1 MYIQGTIL
9 CRENILN
16 MRLYMKIIWKH
27 DHLTGGRC
35 LLTQVGTCV
44 RSKVS
49 LKVDGFALYLVDL
62 GASAENLEI
71 SI

>member
-1 MYIQGTIL
+1 MYIQGTMF
-9 CRENILN
+9 CREHATLHENH
-16 MRLYMKIIWKH
+16 METYWKH

-49 LKVDGFALYLVDL
+49 LKVDGFALHALDL
-62 GASAENLEI
+62 GT
-71 SI
+71 